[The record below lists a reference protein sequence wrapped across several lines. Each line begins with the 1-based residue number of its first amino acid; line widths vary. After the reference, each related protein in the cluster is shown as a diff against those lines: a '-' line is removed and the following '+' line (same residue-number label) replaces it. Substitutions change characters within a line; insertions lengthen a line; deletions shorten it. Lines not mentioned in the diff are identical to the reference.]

1 MPLDRSRGLLFV
13 HIPKTAGTSIEERL
27 GLRGNWQQ
35 EDQEACFGLI
45 QSLPLLQQQFS
56 SNFLQ
61 HLTLAELTVLLGPEL
76 HGCIPF
82 TVVRDP
88 WTRLISSFRR
98 KDPDLCQLYRYRCH
112 AELEQLDLAAFIEV
126 ASWLDHPHLR
136 PQRRFLVGA
145 GADQLDPRLLIFHQE
160 SLVDLERW
168 LNERLGSALPLP
180 HRNVNVP
187 ETRLPDLNP
196 AQWQGLR
203 QRVRELYAE
212 DYASFGY
219 A

>member
-1 MPLDRSRGLLFV
+1 MSGWCLERDRALLEGYTHPSRCIFQG
-13 HIPKTAGTSIEERL
+13 R
-27 GLRGNWQQ
+27 
-35 EDQEACFGLI
+35 
-45 QSLPLLQQQFS
+45 
-56 SNFLQ
+56 
-61 HLTLAELTVLLGPEL
+61 TLA
-76 HGCIPF
+76 
-82 TVVRDP
+82 RDP

-136 PQRRFLVGA
+136 PQRRFLQRA
-145 GADQLDPRLLIFHQE
+145 GADQLDPRLRIFQQE
-160 SLVDLERW
+160 RLADLEQW

-187 ETRLPDLNP
+187 QTRLPELNP